1 MVAPRRYMPSISLL
15 RSFECAARHGSFTAA
30 AAELNQTQGAIS
42 RQIRA
47 LEDQLG
53 SDLFV
58 RDRQTV
64 RLTIAG
70 ETYAQEIRDALKRI
84 SDATINFCANPK
96 GGTLNLA
103 ILPTFG
109 TRWLAPRL
117 PHFLAR
123 NPGITIN
130 LTTRLAPFDFD
141 MDRQDAAI
149 HFGQNHWPGS
159 ELDFLMIET
168 LIPACSPQLASKYDF
183 AIAEQLLG
191 APLIHLSSRADAW
204 RSWFVSQGVQ
214 TNALQ
219 GMMID
224 QFATAAQAAIAG
236 LGVALLPEFL
246 IADELAGGDLV
257 RALDL
262 PMQSSERYYLAWPT
276 RRSSYEPLIAF
287 RRWLRDQAVAGAARR
302 EPPAAER
309 A

>member
-58 RDRQTV
+58 RERQLV

-70 ETYAQEIRDALKRI
+70 EVYAQEIREALKRI

-96 GGTLNLA
+96 GGSLNLA

-117 PHFLAR
+117 PQFLSR

-149 HFGQNHWPGS
+149 HFGQDYWPGS
-159 ELDFLMIET
+159 ELDFLMVET
-168 LIPACSPQLASKYDF
+168 LIPACSLQFIDKYDF
-183 AIAEQLLG
+183 AKAEELLEV
-191 APLIHLSSRADAW
+191 PLIHLSSRADAW
-204 RSWFVSQGVQ
+204 RSWFLAQGIE
-214 TNALQ
+214 TNALH

-246 IADELAGGDLV
+246 IAQELSRGDLV
-257 RALDL
+257 KALDL
-262 PMQSSERYYLAWPT
+262 PLQSSEKYYLAWPI

-287 RRWLRDQAVAGAARR
+287 RRWLHHEATGSAVPM
-302 EPPAAER
+302 EPPTNVVA
-309 A
+309 